1 MSANTSSWPKGLNR
15 WGFDPRKPLAPQVA
29 SAAAQMVFIL
39 GGPAVALFMIA
50 RYRPLIADQT
60 LYVSGLS
67 FIAIG
72 FLASLAVPL
81 NRKELSRLPATSRFL
96 YRVSLGFA
104 FTAWVFGLGGIANGF
119 GTPIFVRDVPVVA
132 KHETLERDPARRT
145 HYVSARP
152 WPGSRQV
159 QDINA
164 PLSVYDSLQVP
175 TTTIHT
181 SSAELQAMPHAAKL
195 RLVLGKGRLGLDW
208 LKTVELPDSRA
219 Q

>member
-1 MSANTSSWPKGLNR
+1 MSTSASSWAKGLNR
-15 WGFDPRKPLAPQVA
+15 WGFDPKKRLGPQIA

-39 GGPAVALFMIA
+39 GGPAVALFMIG

-67 FIAIG
+67 LIAIG

-104 FTAWVFGLGGIANGF
+104 FTAWVFGLGGLANGY

-132 KHETLERDPARRT
+132 KHETVERDPARRT
-145 HYVSARP
+145 HYVSTRP

-159 QDINA
+159 QDIDA
-164 PLSVYDSLQVP
+164 PVSIYDSLQVP
-175 TTTIHT
+175 ITTIHT
-181 SSAELQAMPHAAKL
+181 SRAALQAMPDAARI
-195 RLVLGKGRLGLDW
+195 RLVLGKGRLGLDR
-208 LKTVELPDSRA
+208 LKRVELPDSAA